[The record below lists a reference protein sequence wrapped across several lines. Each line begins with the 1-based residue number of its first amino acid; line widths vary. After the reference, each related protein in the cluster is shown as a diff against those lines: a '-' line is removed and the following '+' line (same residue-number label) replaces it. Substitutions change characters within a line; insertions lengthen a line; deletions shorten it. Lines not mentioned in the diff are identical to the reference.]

1 MDFNSFWKKLCTDI
15 GYHFFTGVPNESLK
29 DIFNSLNPD
38 ILHFVPA
45 VSDFTAIGLAA
56 GVCLSGYKSSVLCD
70 SDTLLMTKV
79 SIDDFIIKYNI
90 PILFITNSNKDVG
103 LKVFTFDG
111 GLSILDQ
118 LNEYMECK
126 ELPAI
131 LKI

>member
-1 MDFNSFWKKLCTDI
+1 
-15 GYHFFTGVPNESLK
+15 
-29 DIFNSLNPD
+29 
-38 ILHFVPA
+38 
-45 VSDFTAIGLAA
+45 
-56 GVCLSGYKSSVLCD
+56 VLCD